1 MTWQG
6 VSEAECYDN
15 RSVIAQI
22 MRLKARVRA
31 LEEGGD
37 PEIWGEIE
45 AIKERL
51 DVLETQA
58 STLETAVG
66 TLSDEVDAEVARL
79 DGEVSALESGKADK
93 TQLSDGS
100 VTKIGTTTV
109 GGNNDPIY
117 LQNGTP
123 SVCGAN
129 FIKVGPNNIGLTG
142 EVELTNSGTL
152 SQMGTLKLEKA
163 ELRTDC
169 DVYVRRYEGYEAGS
183 TSMWGWEIPIQNEK
197 DNAFEIEIDVI
208 RDGVNGTEGVN
219 YSRFRLVSNGAEI
232 APDVETDPRTPP
244 TLDLICEFGDPT
256 MLCVARYTAEH
267 WLTDF
272 AVWNVY
278 VRVSSVGST
287 TNTMPSIRI
296 NHVKSKKKIFFNVT
310 PGQYRNQYEDVAYGG
325 NTIPNI
331 TNYMYYDWF
340 FPQVQGPGEWKSVQ
354 TYGEDIY
361 NELFEPDPYAP
372 QGQTQAI
379 VVAKKEIMVYA
390 TQGIWGPLAVMF
402 IHIEKGQRIGGRLT
416 LMSNCG
422 YSVQPKG
429 PSILFAAMTPKA
441 LLWEGTAQYFAQL
454 TLTTGSGTSFTAAVS
469 NYKENMQITR
479 RTGDSPIDPNSTDA
493 ILVYVQ
499 YR

>member
-15 RSVIAQI
+15 RSVMAQI
-22 MRLKARVRA
+22 MRLKDRVRA

-37 PEIWGEIE
+37 AEIWEEIDG
-45 AIKERL
+45 IKERL
-51 DVLETQA
+51 ETLETQA

-79 DGEVSALESGKADK
+79 DGELAALESGKADK

-100 VTKIGTTTV
+100 VTKIGTATV

-129 FIKVGPNNIGLTG
+129 FIKVGPNNIGIS
-142 EVELTNSGTL
+142 EVELTNTGSL
-152 SQMGTLKLEKA
+152 SQVGTLKLEKA

-169 DVYVRRYEGYEAGS
+169 DVYDRRYEGYEAGS

-232 APDVETDPRTPP
+232 VPDVETDPRTPP

-256 MLCVARYTAEH
+256 MLCVARFTAEH

-272 AVWNVY
+272 TIWNVY
-278 VRVSSVGST
+278 VKVSSLGST

-296 NHVKSKKKIFFNVT
+296 NHVKSKKKIYFNVT
-310 PGQYRNQYEDVAYGG
+310 PGQYRNQYEDVVYGR

-340 FPQVQGPGEWKSVQ
+340 FPEVQGPADWKTV
-354 TYGEDIY
+354 TTFDETTF
-361 NELFEPDPYAP
+361 NELFEEYADA
-372 QGQTQAI
+372 QSSLLGKEF
-379 VVAKKEIMVYA
+379 VAKKEILIYA
-390 TQGIWGPLAVMF
+390 SYKTGNPQALMTAK
-402 IHIEKGQRIGGRLT
+402 IEKGQHVTNVALVSS
-416 LMSNCG
+416 LG
-422 YSVQPKG
+422 YSAETSYEG
-429 PSILFAAMTPKA
+429 PIFYVASASIKA
-441 LLWEGTAQYFAQL
+441 ILWDGNCQYIGKLVFKRSSSGGYTAGSTTYFASITIDRQ
-454 TLTTGSGTSFTAAVS
+454 TTNPFNPGS
-469 NYKENMQITR
+469 N
-479 RTGDSPIDPNSTDA
+479 DA
-493 ILVYVQ
+493 LRVYVQ